1 MKTTKLTFLL
11 LFSAL
16 TILLSCSKDSPKK
29 DDSTSGKTRIFKMV
43 VTTSEPIDPEKSNVS
58 LSFVAINNDLSVKCA
73 ANYSNPDDD
82 NASIDEDTLATYG
95 TPITVKSVKPVNYC
109 TVTVAYGGIQEPA
122 PLKLHMDIYYDDKKI
137 DEKDL
142 TLSEDLKATMY
153 NFKANGESITYDTG
167 LQ

>member
-11 LFSAL
+11 FFSAL

-29 DDSTSGKTRIFKMV
+29 DDSNSSKTGIFKMV
-43 VTTSEPIDPEKSNVS
+43 ATTSEPIDPEKSNIS
-58 LSFVAINNDLSVKCA
+58 LTFVAINNDLSVKCA
-73 ANYSNPDDD
+73 ANYSSPDDD

-109 TVTVAYGGIQEPA
+109 TVTVAYGGIQAAA

-142 TLSEDLKATMY
+142 TLSEDWKATMY
-153 NFKANGESITYDTG
+153 NFKATGESITYDTG
-167 LQ
+167 LE

>member
-29 DDSTSGKTRIFKMV
+29 DDSTSGKTGIFKMV
-43 VTTSEPIDPEKSNVS
+43 VTTSEPIDPEKSQVS
-58 LSFVAINNDLSVKCA
+58 LSFGAINNDLSVKCA

-82 NASIDEDTLATYG
+82 NASIDEDTLSTYG
-95 TPITVKSVKPVNYC
+95 TPITVKSVRPINYC
-109 TVTVAYGGIQEPA
+109 TVTVAYGGIQAPA

-142 TLSEDLKATMY
+142 TFSEEWKAAMY
-153 NFKANGESITYDTG
+153 NFKATGESITYDTG
-167 LQ
+167 FE